1 MSVALHISGSIH
13 HMIPFVMHKCKTIIS
28 PDFFHFFKILIFWVV
43 RRVKGQ
49 KLTQNDKSSV
59 AAYISGTMHHRI
71 FTHGTHMM
79 VTHKYHFQS
88 VILCISGTVDHVIKI
103 FGTQIFS
110 LFFLLNTAL
119 YILKFTCVC
128 FFKIFIDPKISEIS
142 YPFLDQARN

>member
-103 FGTQIFS
+103 FS

-119 YILKFTCVC
+119 YILKFTGVC

>member
-110 LFFLLNTAL
+110 LFFFIKYSIV
-119 YILKFTCVC
+119 YIKIHMCV
-128 FFKIFIDPKISEIS
+128 FFFNFYRPQD
-142 YPFLDQARN
+142 F